1 MIVSLNRKERNG
13 SMKAIEDIRNHP
25 LYMES
30 YKKLEQA
37 EQERIFCCHQME
49 HLLDV
54 ARIAYIQSLE
64 QKLEIR
70 KEVIYAAALLHDIGK
85 YRQYTEGIPH
95 EKASAEIAEVIL
107 NELSENF
114 FSETEK
120 ASILRAILGHR
131 RLREDMEVLERLIY
145 TSDKL
150 SRKCF
155 ACKAQEECDWDAGKK
170 NFALEI

>member
-1 MIVSLNRKERNG
+1 
-13 SMKAIEDIRNHP
+13 MKAIEEIRNHP
-25 LYMES
+25 LYVES
-30 YKKLEQA
+30 YKKLEHA

-54 ARIAYIQSLE
+54 ARIAYIKSLE

-107 NELSENF
+107 NELSEEL

-120 ASILRAILGHR
+120 ASILRAILGPHIIGITGP
-131 RLREDMEVLERLIY
+131 LYREDMEALERLIY
-145 TSDKL
+145 TSDKQ
-150 SRKCF
+150 SRNCF
-155 ACKAQEECDWDAGKK
+155 ACKVQEECDWDVGKK
-170 NFALEI
+170 NIVLEI

>member
-1 MIVSLNRKERNG
+1 
-13 SMKAIEDIRNHP
+13 MKTIEEIRQHP
-25 LYMES
+25 LYVDYYE
-30 YKKLEQA
+30 KLR
-37 EQERIFCCHQME
+37 QEEKGRIFCCHQME

-54 ARIAYIQSLE
+54 ARIAYITSLE
-64 QKLEIR
+64 QKLGIR

-107 NELSENF
+107 EELPKGT
-114 FSETEK
+114 FSKEEK

-131 RLREDMEVLERLIY
+131 RKREDMEELELLLY
-145 TSDKL
+145 NSDKK

-155 ACKAQEECDWDAGKK
+155 ACEAQRECDWDYRKK
-170 NFALEI
+170 NLTIEV